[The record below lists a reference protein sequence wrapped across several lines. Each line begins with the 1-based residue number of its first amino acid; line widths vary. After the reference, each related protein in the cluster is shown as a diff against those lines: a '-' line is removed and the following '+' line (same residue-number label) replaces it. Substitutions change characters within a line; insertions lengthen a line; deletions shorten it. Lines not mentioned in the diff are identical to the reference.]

1 MVQVVWV
8 NANAAAPFETDE
20 IYWFKNVTMCAMTEN
35 DVKFNATDPRITV
48 KVAVK
53 DAASVRRAYVQ
64 LERGWRSRVI
74 VCQWLR
80 TWGGR
85 ARCVGAQ
92 GACRGERAGAGQDAK
107 RALRLSRR
115 GNQGVSA
122 AGRIATSRKIA
133 DDGGHL

>member
-20 IYWFKNVTMCAMTEN
+20 IYWFKNVTMSAMTEN

-64 LERGWRSRVI
+64 MEWCWGWCVI
-74 VCQWLR
+74 VC
-80 TWGGR
+80 
-85 ARCVGAQ
+85 
-92 GACRGERAGAGQDAK
+92 E
-107 RALRLSRR
+107 
-115 GNQGVSA
+115 
-122 AGRIATSRKIA
+122 
-133 DDGGHL
+133 